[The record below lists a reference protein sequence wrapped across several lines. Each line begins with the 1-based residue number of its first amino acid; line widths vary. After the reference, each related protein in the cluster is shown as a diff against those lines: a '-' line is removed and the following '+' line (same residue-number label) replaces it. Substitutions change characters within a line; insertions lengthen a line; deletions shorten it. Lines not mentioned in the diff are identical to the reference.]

1 MSRIKLVML
10 SMMSVI
16 VASAVM
22 GSSAAAV
29 GPSCGSA
36 EGKDTVI
43 CIENATE
50 KLEFEG
56 LMGTSDEVAA
66 VSLLKSKLLG
76 LAAKIECKKILG
88 IGIIEDSGKIKVK
101 ATLQECKMLEPKV
114 CKLSAV
120 DEKEIVAEVTG
131 EVVEGTTKGQVKFTG
146 SNAEETI
153 TQIEVEGCTKTTL
166 KVKGKQTCETE
177 GSPDAATE
185 EKSGVCMPSG
195 GELKLGAEKAEM
207 EVKVPG
213 IEIIDKLVGKT
224 VDSELEGLKWWFGK
238 S

>member
-10 SMMSVI
+10 SMLSVI

-22 GSSAAAV
+22 ASSAAAV

-56 LMGTSDEVAA
+56 LLGTSDETTAKSV
-66 VSLLKSKLLG
+66 LKSKLLG
-76 LAAKIECKKILG
+76 VAAEITCEKILV
-88 IGIIEDSGKIKVK
+88 IIIAEDSGKASVTIK
-101 ATLQECKMLEPKV
+101 LLECKLVKPAGCGKLTTTTLEANGK
-114 CKLSAV
+114 
-120 DEKEIVAEVTG
+120 G
-131 EVVEGTTKGQVKFTG
+131 EVVEGTTKGEVKFTG
-146 SNAEETI
+146 TQGAEETFTVI
-153 TQIEVEGCTKTTL
+153 PTEFCGKL
-166 KVKGKQTCETE
+166 AVKGKQTCETE
-177 GSPDAATE
+177 GSPDSATE
-185 EKSGVCMPSG
+185 EKTGVCLPSG
-195 GELKLGAEKAEM
+195 SELKLGGEKAEF

-213 IEIIDKLVGKT
+213 IEIIDKLVGKV